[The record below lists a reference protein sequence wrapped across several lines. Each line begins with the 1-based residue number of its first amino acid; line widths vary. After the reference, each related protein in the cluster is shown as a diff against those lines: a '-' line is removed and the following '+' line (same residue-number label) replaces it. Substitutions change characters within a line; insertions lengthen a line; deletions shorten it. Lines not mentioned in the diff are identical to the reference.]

1 MGDTTLMALDAVK
14 DSRRET
20 LDQMAKPYKRTRRQL
35 QIGMFILTYLSYGSI
50 HCYREFWSLSKPVIE
65 DNTGKYHS
73 TKSLLSDVDTVNF
86 MVYGLA

>member
-1 MGDTTLMALDAVK
+1 MALETVK

-20 LDQMAKPYKRTRRQL
+20 LDEMAKPYKRTRRQL

-65 DNTGKYHS
+65 ERTSKYHS
-73 TKSLLSDVDTVNF
+73 SK
-86 MVYGLA
+86 